1 MTLTVNHWLRAIAGT
16 FVLLSVSLGWWV
28 HPAWY
33 LLTAFVGLNLLQ
45 SAFTGWCPMMAVLR
59 RLRVPE
65 RAPE

>member
-16 FVLLSVSLGWWV
+16 FVLLSLSLGWWV

-45 SAFTGWCPMMAVLR
+45 SAFTGWCPMMALLR